1 MNINQEF
8 ITVNEIRQVLGI
20 GRSKAYELIK
30 RMNKELEAQGYI
42 TIPGKVPLGYFRK
55 RLYCSASDNE
65 Q

>member
-42 TIPGKVPLGYFRK
+42 TISGKVPTGYFRK